1 VVATSTSAPYTAT
14 WDSTTV
20 GDGPVTV
27 TARATDVTGHQ
38 TTTTGQAATVSNAA
52 SRSGNML
59 ANASLETN
67 TGGGSTPDCWQETS
81 TGTNTAAWTYTS
93 NAHSGNRAEN
103 VTISSYTSG
112 DRKLLT
118 AQGTSACSPRV
129 TPGTAYTLGASY
141 RSGQPTHIAVYYRNS
156 SGAWVYWTQS
166 PAFTASSTWA
176 KATWATPAVPA
187 GATALS
193 FGLNLAA
200 AGSLTTTSYT
210 MTVH

>member
-1 VVATSTSAPYTAT
+1 
-14 WDSTTV
+14 
-20 GDGPVTV
+20 VTV

-38 TTTTGQAATVSNAA
+38 ITTAGQAATVSNAA
-52 SRSGNML
+52 SRNGNML

-93 NAHSGNRAEN
+93 NAHTGNRAEN

-129 TPGTAYTLGASY
+129 TPGSTYTLGGWYQSN
-141 RSGQPTHIAVYYRNS
+141 QPTHIAVYYQNS
-156 SGAWVYWTQS
+156 SGSWVYWTQS
-166 PAFTASSTWA
+166 PAFTASSSWTQAGW
-176 KATWATPAVPA
+176 TTPAVPA

-200 AGSLTTTSYT
+200 TGSLTTDDYT
-210 MTVH
+210 MSGT